1 MKLGD
6 LINEVDEK
14 IIKKSTM
21 MMLKNLLD
29 KQDES
34 SCGSDK
40 EEVNSSDVEEDS
52 PPGDNYKR
60 MVKHLKDRFGKDSE
74 IPYQIAWS
82 KYNKR
87 NKK

>member
-14 IIKKSTM
+14 IIKKSTI

-29 KQDES
+29 KQEES

-40 EEVNSSDVEEDS
+40 EEVSSDVEEDS

-60 MVKHLKDRFGKDSE
+60 MVKHLKDKFGKDSE

-87 NKK
+87 SKK